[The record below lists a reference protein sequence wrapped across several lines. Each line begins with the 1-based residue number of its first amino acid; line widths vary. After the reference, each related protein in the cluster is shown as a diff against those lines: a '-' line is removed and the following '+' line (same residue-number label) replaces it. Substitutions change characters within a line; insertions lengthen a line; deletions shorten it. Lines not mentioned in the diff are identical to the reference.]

1 MGIGSTTRMLKLSG
15 FLSAG
20 ICFGRGSWRGGRR
33 GHEFLLLLIVLV
45 LLSSHFKRLS
55 DLPYANFS
63 LTGSS
68 SDVDKSPYSAVCN
81 RSI

>member
-1 MGIGSTTRMLKLSG
+1 MCGNFFWKGELE
-15 FLSAG
+15 
-20 ICFGRGSWRGGRR
+20 GGRR

-68 SDVDKSPYSAVCN
+68 SDVDKAPYSAVCN